1 MNLIPQC
8 GIEVPFSDAVE
19 LTGALLSD
27 RRRPRLHSLQP
38 SSSSVTVAGEDARG
52 PTRARSLTRRRH

>member
-27 RRRPRLHSLQP
+27 GRRPRLP
-38 SSSSVTVAGEDARG
+38 SS
-52 PTRARSLTRRRH
+52 H